1 MFLSGL
7 IGECQ
12 EKAFGAK
19 LGGLSAVFF
28 FPLAAIDWVIYKVSF
43 LNLFFTMSNMD
54 NTRIRK
60 GRSGNGS
67 TSLVLLFFVN
77 LTSMQIHIRIYLFAM
92 NTPELS
98 INHNSSLNI
107 PFLHLLLAVP
117 VSYEAI

>member
-7 IGECQ
+7 TGECQ
-12 EKAFGAK
+12 EKALGAK
-19 LGGLSAVFF
+19 LGVLSAVFF

-77 LTSMQIHIRIYLFAM
+77 LTSMQIHIRISLFLPR
-92 NTPELS
+92 TLQ
-98 INHNSSLNI
+98 NSPLAI
-107 PFLHLLLAVP
+107 TLH
-117 VSYEAI
+117 